1 MHHALQTLHDINH
14 HAHQIARL
22 SGQSNR
28 GYRKFM
34 QHENDV
40 AQVNVA
46 ALDEMDSLHQDML
59 ENAIMYLQKQPQ
71 GVSLQGVAKS
81 SPAND
86 DLTQMI
92 PPVLQRGT
100 GRDVLFE

>member
-1 MHHALQTLHDINH
+1 MHQTLHDINH
-14 HAHQIARL
+14 YAYQIARL

-40 AQVNVA
+40 VQVNLA
-46 ALDEMDSLHQDML
+46 ALDEMDDLHQDML
-59 ENAIMYLQKQPQ
+59 ENAIMYLQHQPKGLSPK
-71 GVSLQGVAKS
+71 GVEKAH
-81 SPAND
+81 PAND

-92 PPVLQRGT
+92 PPVLKIGT

>member
-14 HAHQIARL
+14 HAYQIARL
-22 SGQSNR
+22 SGQPNR

-46 ALDEMDSLHQDML
+46 ALDKMDSLHQEML
-59 ENAIMYLQKQPQ
+59 ENAIMYLQNQPKGLSPK
-71 GVSLQGVAKS
+71 GVEKVH
-81 SPAND
+81 PAND

-100 GRDVLFE
+100 GRDILFE